1 MRDLTRRDFLR
12 AAAATTAA
20 GAMGAVGALPRPARA
35 AEPKRGGIL
44 KLLQIEPAV
53 GFNPALE
60 GTNWPETQR
69 LIYNGL
75 TDYGPTGEL
84 VPGLARSWTVSD
96 DADTFTFR
104 LTPGVT
110 FHDGKELTAED
121 VRFTFESIADAK
133 VASPMNVYI
142 ANLKSVETPDKAT
155 VTLKFNGPNVL
166 MMPGISA
173 IGIIPK
179 HVWAGTDFRKNPAMS
194 MPVGTGPFKL
204 REWQRSS
211 HLVFEANRNYF
222 RKGKPYVDQ
231 VIFKVVPDAATGIE
245 AFKNGE
251 LDVVMSQ
258 GMPGGLPYAQ
268 VRQLVESRPA
278 NIAFHEFV
286 QNFNQNLWMN
296 CAAPPFD
303 NPKVRRAIAY
313 AINKELI
320 VKALLQG
327 FGRVQDSYLGDLPGH
342 KWAHDP
348 SLRSEY
354 SPAKA
359 NQLLDEAGLPRKG
372 ASRFAVTLL
381 ATEGF
386 RVKLSE
392 ALKAMLAPV
401 GIDASIKSY
410 TWATYIARIRQ
421 DRDTAGC
428 LWTIFSSRQVDPAFS
443 MDYLS
448 AKNVKAGGSNYAQW
462 THPRA
467 TELIE
472 AARSTAVQEK
482 RKALY
487 QEIQRIVFDETA
499 VIPLYSAIGVDMFHK
514 HVEGLHSNDGLTGTM
529 TSVEGVWL
537 NK

>member
-1 MRDLTRRDFLR
+1 MRHDIVDRRAFLR
-12 AAAATTAA
+12 LAAGTAAAAGTVR
-20 GAMGAVGALPRPARA
+20 GGRLARA
-35 AEPKRGGIL
+35 AEPKRGGTL
-44 KLLQIEPAV
+44 RLLQIEPAV

-69 LIYNGL
+69 MIYNGL

-96 DADTFTFR
+96 SADTFTFR

-110 FHDGKELTAED
+110 FHDGKECTAED
-121 VRFTFESIADAK
+121 VRFTYESMADAK
-133 VASPMNVYI
+133 VASPMNVYV
-142 ANLKSVETPDKAT
+142 ANLKAVETPDKHT
-155 VTLKFNGPNVL
+155 VTLRFDGPNVL

-173 IGIIPK
+173 VGILPK
-179 HVWAGTDFRKNPAMS
+179 HVWAGTDFRKNPALA

-204 REWQRSS
+204 KEWQRSS
-211 HLVFEANRNYF
+211 HLAFEANKNYF

-231 VIFKVVPDAATGIE
+231 VIFRVVSDAATGIE

-251 LDVVMSQ
+251 LDAVLSQ

-268 VRQLVESRPA
+268 VRQLVDSKPA
-278 NIAFHEFV
+278 NIVFQEFV

-303 NPKVRRAIAY
+303 NPKVRRAIAH

-327 FGRVQDSYLGDLPGH
+327 FGRVQDSYLGNLPALR
-342 KWAHDP
+342 WAHDP
-348 SLRSEY
+348 TIKSEFN
-354 SPAKA
+354 PAKA
-359 NQLLDEAGLPRKG
+359 NQLLDEAGFPRKG
-372 ASRFAVTLL
+372 GTRFAVTVL

-392 ALKAMLAPV
+392 ALKAMLAPI
-401 GIDASIKSY
+401 GIEASIKSY

-428 LWTIFSSRQVDPAFS
+428 LWSIFLSRQVDPAYV

-448 AKNVKAGGSNYAQW
+448 GRNIKAGGANYAQW
-462 THPRA
+462 NNPRA
-467 TELIE
+467 TDLIE
-472 AARSTAVQEK
+472 AARATAVQEK
-482 RKALY
+482 RKGMYLEA
-487 QEIQRIVFDETA
+487 QRIAFEETA
-499 VIPLYSAIGVDMFHK
+499 VIPLYSSVGVDMLHRR
-514 HVEGLHSNDGLTGTM
+514 VEGLHSIDALTGTL
-529 TSVEGVWL
+529 TSAEGIWL
-537 NK
+537 NA